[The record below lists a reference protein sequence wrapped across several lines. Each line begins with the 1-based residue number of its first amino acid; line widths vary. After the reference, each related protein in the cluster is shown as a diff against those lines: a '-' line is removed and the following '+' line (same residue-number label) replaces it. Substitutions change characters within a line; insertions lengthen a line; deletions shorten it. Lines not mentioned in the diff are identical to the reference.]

1 MKTLITLTLAV
12 LLSLPVLAQ
21 NTESLSESEKSSL
34 TYMAQEE
41 KVAEDFYLE
50 MYNTHGLSF
59 FRSIS
64 KSESKHKELILQVMS
79 KFGVPGPLSGEYS
92 TAGKFK
98 DKELQDLYTDLLR
111 KGSYSVLD
119 GLIQSARFEE
129 KDIQDLGRF
138 MESSSNEYVVSTF
151 SKLKK
156 VSENH
161 LKVIVNNVKSR
172 GADYVPATLT
182 TEEFDKIMNDSF
194 GIAGK

>member
-1 MKTLITLTLAV
+1 MKTLITITLAV

-21 NTESLSESEKSSL
+21 NTESISETEKSSL
-34 TYMAQEE
+34 IFMAQEE

-50 MYNTHGLSF
+50 MYKAHGLSF

-64 KSESKHKELILQVMS
+64 KSESKHKELLLQVMN
-79 KFGVPGPLSGEYS
+79 KFGVPSPLTGDYS

-129 KDIQDLGRF
+129 KDIKDLGRF
-138 MESSSNEYVVSTF
+138 MESSTNEYVVSTF
-151 SKLKK
+151 GKLKK

-161 LKVIVNNVKSR
+161 LKVIVSNIKSR
-172 GADYVPATLT
+172 GADYVPAVLT
-182 TEEFDKIMNDSF
+182 TEELNKIMNDSF